1 MDETGFVS
9 CFDDSFFHLSHYE
22 HLALVTFSY
31 DLSLERMCFILSFFF
46 SLPQQKKNIRKK
58 FLSLMP
64 ENGDE
69 QNL

>member
-31 DLSLERMCFILSFFF
+31 DLSCFILQFFF
-46 SLPQQKKNIRKK
+46 ASSTKKIFEKS
-58 FLSLMP
+58 F
-64 ENGDE
+64 
-69 QNL
+69 